1 MDKEKNV
8 DKERI
13 LVVDDDPD
21 VLFMIVVSLRQRGYE
36 VEEATNGLEAMDKLR
51 EQEQFSVMLT
61 DLMMPGMN
69 GLALL
74 KESHKF
80 DPLLEVVMVTAVGTL
95 ETAIAALREDGA
107 FDYILKPF
115 ESLNQLAVVVERAL
129 GHRRLVL
136 EQLALQARIQS
147 EAEWLRALISN
158 TGDAILAADAT
169 GTLTISNP
177 AALRF
182 LKADNILG
190 KSVQEGLPVALS
202 KIINN
207 WQVVGRHIPAILET
221 TWSDGT
227 ILLVNL
233 TPVMGKEGSWQGW
246 VMVLSD
252 VTHLK
257 RLDELRTKMLADSAR
272 KIQLPL
278 AEAVNDLIEL
288 SDIAAQEPRISSIVY
303 RLTKVWDRI
312 QNWLDSLLAQSQIG
326 SKPEVKLEF
335 VDIKKLLEE
344 THQSLRANLQRDS
357 GIKLNLQI
365 DSDLATV
372 RADIGQ
378 LRQMLHEMIKRAA
391 QRSQEGAEI
400 HLHAYKQAGQVWIE
414 VKDSGPAVSLT
425 DLAHIFEKSFV
436 GTKTGAADA
445 GFGLAMVKIIMDQM
459 GGQVWVSGQEPVG
472 SVISICLPIA

>member
-1 MDKEKNV
+1 ME
-8 DKERI
+8 KERI
-13 LVVDDDPD
+13 IVVDDDPD

-36 VEEATNGLEAMDKLR
+36 VEEATNGLEAIEKLR
-51 EQEQFSVMLT
+51 TQERFSVMLT

-69 GLALL
+69 GLTLL
-74 KESHKF
+74 RETHKL
-80 DPLLEVVMVTAVGTL
+80 DDLLEVVMVTAVGTL

-129 GHRRLVL
+129 AHRRLVV
-136 EQLALQARIQS
+136 EQRALQERIQS

-158 TGDAILAADAT
+158 TGDAVLAADT
-169 GTLTISNP
+169 NGMLTIANP
-177 AALRF
+177 AALRL
-182 LKADNILG
+182 LKTDNIIG
-190 KSVQEGLPVALS
+190 KSAQEGLPTTLT

-233 TPVMGKEGSWQGW
+233 TPVSGKDGSWQGW

-257 RLDELRTKMLADSAR
+257 RLDELRTKMLADSTR

-288 SDIAAQEPRISSIVY
+288 SEVAAQDPRISSIVY

-326 SKPEVKLEF
+326 SKPDVKLEF
-335 VDIKKLLEE
+335 VDVKNLLEE
-344 THQSLRANLQRDS
+344 TYQSLRSNLMRDS
-357 GIKLNLQI
+357 GVKLDLQL
-365 DSDLATV
+365 DSELATV
-372 RADIGQ
+372 RADNAQ
-378 LRQMLHEMIKRAA
+378 FRQVLHELLKRAA

-414 VKDSGPAVSLT
+414 VKDTGPDVSLT
-425 DLAHIFEKSFV
+425 DLPHIFEKSFV
-436 GTKTGAADA
+436 GAKTGSSDA
-445 GFGLAMVKIIMDQM
+445 GFGLAMVKITMDQM
-459 GGQVWVSGQEPVG
+459 GGQVWVSGQEPLG

>member
-1 MDKEKNV
+1 ME
-8 DKERI
+8 KERI
-13 LVVDDDPD
+13 IVVDDDPD
-21 VLFMIVVSLRQRGYE
+21 VLFMIVVSLRQKGYE
-36 VEEATNGLEAMDKLR
+36 VEEATNGLEAIEKLR
-51 EQEQFSVMLT
+51 TQEQFCVMLT

-69 GLALL
+69 GLTLL
-74 KESHKF
+74 RETHKL
-80 DPLLEVVMVTAVGTL
+80 DDLLEVVMVTAVGTL

-129 GHRRLVL
+129 AHRRLVL
-136 EQLALQARIQS
+136 EQRALQVRIQS

-158 TGDAILAADAT
+158 TGDAVLAGDAN

-177 AALRF
+177 AALRL
-182 LKADNILG
+182 LKTENIVG
-190 KSVQEGLPVALS
+190 KSAQDGLPVVLS

-233 TPVMGKEGSWQGW
+233 TPVSGKDGSWQGW

-288 SDIAAQEPRISSIVY
+288 SEVAAQDPRISSIVY

-326 SKPEVKLEF
+326 SKPEIKLEF
-335 VDIKKLLEE
+335 VDVKKLLEE
-344 THQSLRANLQRDS
+344 THQSLRSNLMRDA
-357 GIKLNLQI
+357 GVKLNLQI
-365 DSDLATV
+365 DSELAMV
-372 RADIGQ
+372 RADNGQ
-378 LRQMLHEMIKRAA
+378 LRQMLHELFKRAA

-414 VKDSGPAVSLT
+414 VKDSGPAVSLA
-425 DLAHIFEKSFV
+425 DLPHIFEKSFV
-436 GTKTGAADA
+436 GAKTGSSDA
-445 GFGLAMVKIIMDQM
+445 GFGLAMVKMTMDQM
-459 GGQVWVSGQEPVG
+459 GGQVWVSGQEPLG

>member
-1 MDKEKNV
+1 ME
-8 DKERI
+8 KERI
-13 LVVDDDPD
+13 IVVDDDPD

-36 VEEATNGLEAMDKLR
+36 VEEATNGLEAIEKLR
-51 EQEQFSVMLT
+51 TQEQFCVMLT

-69 GLALL
+69 GLTLL
-74 KESHKF
+74 RETHKL
-80 DPLLEVVMVTAVGTL
+80 DDLLEVVMVTAVGTL

-129 GHRRLVL
+129 AHRRLVL
-136 EQLALQARIQS
+136 EQRALQVRIQS

-158 TGDAILAADAT
+158 TGDAVLAGDAN

-177 AALRF
+177 AALRL
-182 LKADNILG
+182 LKTENIVG
-190 KSVQEGLPVALS
+190 KSAQDGLPVVLS

-233 TPVMGKEGSWQGW
+233 TPVSGKDGSWQGW

-288 SDIAAQEPRISSIVY
+288 SEVAAQDPRISSIVY

-326 SKPEVKLEF
+326 SKPEIKLEF
-335 VDIKKLLEE
+335 VDVKKLLEE
-344 THQSLRANLQRDS
+344 THQSLRSNLMRDA
-357 GIKLNLQI
+357 GVKLNLQI
-365 DSDLATV
+365 DSELAMV
-372 RADIGQ
+372 RADNGQ
-378 LRQMLHEMIKRAA
+378 LRQMLHELLKRAA

-425 DLAHIFEKSFV
+425 DLPHIFEKSFV
-436 GTKTGAADA
+436 GAKTGSSDA
-445 GFGLAMVKIIMDQM
+445 GFGLAMVKITMDQM
-459 GGQVWVSGQEPVG
+459 GGQVWVSGQEPLG

>member
-1 MDKEKNV
+1 MN
-8 DKERI
+8 KERI
-13 LVVDDDPD
+13 IVVDDDPD
-21 VLFMIVVSLRQRGYE
+21 VLFMIVVSLRQKGYE
-36 VEEATNGLEAMDKLR
+36 VEEATNGLEAIEKLR
-51 EQEQFSVMLT
+51 TQEQFSVMLT

-69 GLALL
+69 GLTLL
-74 KESHKF
+74 RETHKL
-80 DPLLEVVMVTAVGTL
+80 DELLEVVMVTAVGTL

-129 GHRRLVL
+129 AHRRLVL
-136 EQLALQARIQS
+136 EQRALQSRIQS
-147 EAEWLRALISN
+147 EAEWLRALIAN
-158 TGDAILAADAT
+158 TGDAILAADVN
-169 GTLTISNP
+169 GTLTIANP
-177 AALRF
+177 AALRL
-182 LKADNILG
+182 LKTDNIVG
-190 KSVQEGLPVALS
+190 KSAQDGLPMTLS

-207 WQVVGRHIPAILET
+207 WQVVGRHIPALLET

-233 TPVMGKEGSWQGW
+233 TPVSGKDASWQGW

-288 SDIAAQEPRISSIVY
+288 SEVAAQEPRISSIVY

-326 SKPEVKLEF
+326 AKPEIKLEF

-344 THQSLRANLQRDS
+344 THQSLRSNLLRDA
-357 GIKLNLQI
+357 GVKLTLQI
-365 DSDLATV
+365 DTELATV
-372 RADIGQ
+372 RADNGQ
-378 LRQMLHEMIKRAA
+378 LQQMLHELLKRAA
-391 QRSQEGAEI
+391 QRSQEGSEI
-400 HLHAYKQAGQVWIE
+400 LLHAYKQAGQVWIE
-414 VKDSGPAVSLT
+414 VKDSGIAVSLT
-425 DLAHIFEKSFV
+425 DLPHIFEKSFV
-436 GTKTGAADA
+436 GSKTGSADT
-445 GFGLAMVKIIMDQM
+445 GFGLSMVKTTLDQM
-459 GGQVWVSGQEPVG
+459 GGQVWVSGQEPLG

>member
-1 MDKEKNV
+1 ME
-8 DKERI
+8 KERI
-13 LVVDDDPD
+13 IVVDDDPD

-36 VEEATNGLEAMDKLR
+36 VEEATNGLEAIEKLR
-51 EQEQFSVMLT
+51 TQEQFCVMLT

-69 GLALL
+69 GLTLL
-74 KESHKF
+74 RETHKL
-80 DPLLEVVMVTAVGTL
+80 DDLLEVVMVTAVGTL

-129 GHRRLVL
+129 AHRRLVL
-136 EQLALQARIQS
+136 EQRALQVRIQS

-158 TGDAILAADAT
+158 TGDAVLAGDGN

-177 AALRF
+177 AALRL
-182 LKADNILG
+182 LKTENIVG
-190 KSVQEGLPVALS
+190 KSAQDGLPVVLS

-233 TPVMGKEGSWQGW
+233 TPVSGKDGSWQGW

-288 SDIAAQEPRISSIVY
+288 SEVAAQDPRISSIVY

-326 SKPEVKLEF
+326 SKPEIKLEF
-335 VDIKKLLEE
+335 VDVKKLLEE
-344 THQSLRANLQRDS
+344 THQSLRSNLMRDA
-357 GIKLNLQI
+357 GVKLNLQI
-365 DSDLATV
+365 DSELAMV
-372 RADIGQ
+372 RADNGQ
-378 LRQMLHEMIKRAA
+378 LRQMLHELLKRAA

-425 DLAHIFEKSFV
+425 DLPHIFEKSFV
-436 GTKTGAADA
+436 GAKTGSSDA
-445 GFGLAMVKIIMDQM
+445 GFGLAMVKITMDQM
-459 GGQVWVSGQEPVG
+459 GGQVWVSGQEPLG

>member
-1 MDKEKNV
+1 ME
-8 DKERI
+8 KERI
-13 LVVDDDPD
+13 IVVDDDPD

-36 VEEATNGLEAMDKLR
+36 VEEATNGLEAIEKLR
-51 EQEQFSVMLT
+51 TQEQFCVMLT

-69 GLALL
+69 GLSLL
-74 KESHKF
+74 RETHKL
-80 DPLLEVVMVTAVGTL
+80 DDLLEVVMVTAVGTL

-129 GHRRLVL
+129 AHRRLVL
-136 EQLALQARIQS
+136 EQRALQARIQS

-158 TGDAILAADAT
+158 TGDAVLAADT
-169 GTLTISNP
+169 SGTLTIANP
-177 AALRF
+177 AALRL
-182 LKADNILG
+182 LKTDNVVG
-190 KSVQEGLPVALS
+190 KSAQDGLPMTLS

-233 TPVMGKEGSWQGW
+233 TPVSGKDGSWQGW

-288 SDIAAQEPRISSIVY
+288 SEVAAQEPRISSIVY

-344 THQSLRANLQRDS
+344 MHQSLRSNLMRES
-357 GIKLNLQI
+357 GVKLDLQI
-365 DSDLATV
+365 SSELATV
-372 RADIGQ
+372 RADNGQ
-378 LRQMLHEMIKRAA
+378 LRQMLHELIKRAA

-400 HLHAYKQAGQVWIE
+400 HLNAYKQAGQIWVE
-414 VKDSGPAVSLT
+414 VKDTGPAVSLT
-425 DLAHIFEKSFV
+425 DLPHIFEKSFV
-436 GTKTGAADA
+436 GAQTGSSDA
-445 GFGLAMVKIIMDQM
+445 GFGLAMVKITMDQM
-459 GGQVWVSGQEPVG
+459 GGQVWVSGQEPLG

>member
-1 MDKEKNV
+1 ME
-8 DKERI
+8 KERI
-13 LVVDDDPD
+13 IVVDDDPD
-21 VLFMIVVSLRQRGYE
+21 VLFMIVVSLRQKGYE
-36 VEEATNGLEAMDKLR
+36 VEEATNGLEAIEKLR
-51 EQEQFSVMLT
+51 TQEQFCVMLT

-69 GLALL
+69 GLTLL
-74 KESHKF
+74 RETHKL
-80 DPLLEVVMVTAVGTL
+80 DDLLEVVMVTAVGTL

-129 GHRRLVL
+129 AHRRLVL
-136 EQLALQARIQS
+136 EQRALQVRIQS

-158 TGDAILAADAT
+158 TGDAILAGDAN

-177 AALRF
+177 AALRL
-182 LKADNILG
+182 LKTENIVG
-190 KSVQEGLPVALS
+190 KSAQDGLPVALS

-233 TPVMGKEGSWQGW
+233 TPVSGKDGSWQGW

-288 SDIAAQEPRISSIVY
+288 SEVAAQDPRISSIVY

-326 SKPEVKLEF
+326 SKPEIKLEF
-335 VDIKKLLEE
+335 VDVKKLLEE
-344 THQSLRANLQRDS
+344 THQSLRSNLMRDA
-357 GIKLNLQI
+357 GVKLNLQI
-365 DSDLATV
+365 DSELAMV
-372 RADIGQ
+372 RADNGQ
-378 LRQMLHEMIKRAA
+378 LRQMLHELFKRAA

-414 VKDSGPAVSLT
+414 VKDSGPAVSLA
-425 DLAHIFEKSFV
+425 DLPHIFEKSFV
-436 GTKTGAADA
+436 GAKTGSSDA
-445 GFGLAMVKIIMDQM
+445 GFGLAMVKMTMDQM
-459 GGQVWVSGQEPVG
+459 GGQVWVSGQEPLG

>member
-1 MDKEKNV
+1 MN
-8 DKERI
+8 KERI
-13 LVVDDDPD
+13 IVVDDDPD
-21 VLFMIVVSLRQRGYE
+21 VLFMIVVSLRQKGYE
-36 VEEATNGLEAMDKLR
+36 VEEATNGLEAIEKLR
-51 EQEQFSVMLT
+51 TQEQFSVMLT

-69 GLALL
+69 GLTLL
-74 KESHKF
+74 RETHKL
-80 DPLLEVVMVTAVGTL
+80 DELLEVVMVTAVGTL

-129 GHRRLVL
+129 AHRRLVL
-136 EQLALQARIQS
+136 EQRALQSRIQS

-158 TGDAILAADAT
+158 TGDAILAADVN
-169 GTLTISNP
+169 GTLTIANP
-177 AALRF
+177 AALRL
-182 LKADNILG
+182 LKTDNIVG
-190 KSVQEGLPVALS
+190 KSAQDGLPMTLS

-207 WQVVGRHIPAILET
+207 WQVVGRHIPALLET

-233 TPVMGKEGSWQGW
+233 TPVSGKDASWQGW

-288 SDIAAQEPRISSIVY
+288 SEVAAQEPRISSIVY

-326 SKPEVKLEF
+326 AKPEIKLEF

-344 THQSLRANLQRDS
+344 THQSLRSNLMRDA
-357 GIKLNLQI
+357 GVKLTLQI
-365 DSDLATV
+365 DTELATV
-372 RADIGQ
+372 RADNGQ
-378 LRQMLHEMIKRAA
+378 LQQMLHELLKRAA

-400 HLHAYKQAGQVWIE
+400 LLHAYKQAGQVWIE
-414 VKDSGPAVSLT
+414 VKDSGIAVSLT
-425 DLAHIFEKSFV
+425 DLPHIFEKSFV
-436 GTKTGAADA
+436 GSKTGSADT
-445 GFGLAMVKIIMDQM
+445 GFGLSMVKTTLDQM
-459 GGQVWVSGQEPVG
+459 GGQVWVSGQEPLG

>member
-1 MDKEKNV
+1 ME
-8 DKERI
+8 KERI
-13 LVVDDDPD
+13 IVVDDDPD

-36 VEEATNGLEAMDKLR
+36 VEEATNGLEAIEKLR
-51 EQEQFSVMLT
+51 TQEQFSVMLT

-69 GLALL
+69 GLTLL
-74 KESHKF
+74 RETHKL
-80 DPLLEVVMVTAVGTL
+80 DDLLEVVMVTAVGTL

-129 GHRRLVL
+129 AHRRLVL
-136 EQLALQARIQS
+136 EQRALQARIQS

-158 TGDAILAADAT
+158 TGDAVLAADT
-169 GTLTISNP
+169 NGTLTIANP
-177 AALRF
+177 AALRL
-182 LKADNILG
+182 LKTENIVG
-190 KSVQEGLPVALS
+190 KSAQEGLPVTLS

-233 TPVMGKEGSWQGW
+233 TPVSGKDGSWQGW

-257 RLDELRTKMLADSAR
+257 RLDELRTKMLADSTR

-288 SDIAAQEPRISSIVY
+288 SEVAAQEPRISAIVY

-326 SKPEVKLEF
+326 SKPEIKLEF
-335 VDIKKLLEE
+335 VDVKKLLEE
-344 THQSLRANLQRDS
+344 AHQSLRSNLMRDA
-357 GIKLNLQI
+357 GVKLDLQI
-365 DSDLATV
+365 DSELATV
-372 RADIGQ
+372 RADNGQ
-378 LRQMLHEMIKRAA
+378 LQQVLHELLKRAS

-400 HLHAYKQAGQVWIE
+400 RLHAFKQAGQVWIE
-414 VKDSGPAVSLT
+414 VKDTGPAVSLT
-425 DLAHIFEKSFV
+425 DLPHIFEKSFV
-436 GTKTGAADA
+436 GTKTGSSDA
-445 GFGLAMVKIIMDQM
+445 GFGLAMVKITMDQM
-459 GGQVWVSGQEPVG
+459 GGQVWVSGQEPLG
-472 SVISICLPIA
+472 SVISVCLPLA

>member
-1 MDKEKNV
+1 ME
-8 DKERI
+8 KERI
-13 LVVDDDPD
+13 IVVDDDPD

-36 VEEATNGLEAMDKLR
+36 VEEATNGLEAIEKLR
-51 EQEQFSVMLT
+51 TQEQFCVMLT

-69 GLALL
+69 GLTLL
-74 KESHKF
+74 RETHKL
-80 DPLLEVVMVTAVGTL
+80 DDLLEVVMVTAVGTL

-129 GHRRLVL
+129 AHRRLVL
-136 EQLALQARIQS
+136 EQRALQVRIQS

-158 TGDAILAADAT
+158 TGDAVLAGDAN

-177 AALRF
+177 AALRL
-182 LKADNILG
+182 LKTENIVG
-190 KSVQEGLPVALS
+190 KSAQDGLPVVLS

-233 TPVMGKEGSWQGW
+233 TPVSGKDGSWQGW

-288 SDIAAQEPRISSIVY
+288 SEVAAQDPRISSIVY

-326 SKPEVKLEF
+326 SKPEIKLEF
-335 VDIKKLLEE
+335 VDVKKLLEE
-344 THQSLRANLQRDS
+344 THQSLRSNLMRDA
-357 GIKLNLQI
+357 GVKLNLQI
-365 DSDLATV
+365 DSELAMV
-372 RADIGQ
+372 RADNGQ
-378 LRQMLHEMIKRAA
+378 LRQMLHELLKRAA

-414 VKDSGPAVSLT
+414 VKDSGPAVSLA
-425 DLAHIFEKSFV
+425 DLPHIFEKSFV
-436 GTKTGAADA
+436 GAKTGSSDA
-445 GFGLAMVKIIMDQM
+445 GFGLAMVKMTMDQM
-459 GGQVWVSGQEPVG
+459 GGQVWVSGQEPLG

>member
-1 MDKEKNV
+1 ME
-8 DKERI
+8 KERI
-13 LVVDDDPD
+13 IVVDDDPD

-36 VEEATNGLEAMDKLR
+36 VEEATNGLEAIEKLR
-51 EQEQFSVMLT
+51 TQEQFCVMLT

-69 GLALL
+69 GLSLL
-74 KESHKF
+74 RETHKL
-80 DPLLEVVMVTAVGTL
+80 DDLLEVVMVTAVGTL

-129 GHRRLVL
+129 AHRRLVL
-136 EQLALQARIQS
+136 EQRALQVRIQS

-158 TGDAILAADAT
+158 TGDAVLAADT
-169 GTLTISNP
+169 NGTLTIANP
-177 AALRF
+177 AALRL
-182 LKADNILG
+182 LKTDNVVG
-190 KSVQEGLPVALS
+190 KSAQEGLPISLS

-233 TPVMGKEGSWQGW
+233 TPVSGKDGSWQGW

-257 RLDELRTKMLADSAR
+257 RLDELRTKTLADSAR

-288 SDIAAQEPRISSIVY
+288 SEVAAQEPRISSIVY

-326 SKPEVKLEF
+326 SQPEVKLEF
-335 VDIKKLLEE
+335 VDIKTLLEE
-344 THQSLRANLQRDS
+344 MHQSLRSNLMRET
-357 GIKLNLQI
+357 GVKLNLQI
-365 DSDLATV
+365 SSELATV
-372 RADIGQ
+372 RADNGQ
-378 LRQMLHEMIKRAA
+378 LRQMLHELIKRAA

-400 HLHAYKQAGQVWIE
+400 HLNAYKQAGQVWVE
-414 VKDSGPAVSLT
+414 VKDTGPAVSLT
-425 DLAHIFEKSFV
+425 DLPHIFEKSFI
-436 GTKTGAADA
+436 GTKTGSLDA
-445 GFGLAMVKIIMDQM
+445 GFGLAMVKTTMDQM
-459 GGQVWVSGQEPVG
+459 GGQVWVSGQEPLG